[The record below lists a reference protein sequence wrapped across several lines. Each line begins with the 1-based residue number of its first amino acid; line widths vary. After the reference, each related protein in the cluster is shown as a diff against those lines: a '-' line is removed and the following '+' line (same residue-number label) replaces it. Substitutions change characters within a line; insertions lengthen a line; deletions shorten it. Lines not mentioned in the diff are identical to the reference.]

1 MRVVRSA
8 SKPAYNNIT
17 DGRWMDVGCN
27 FQSEGSESCL
37 LNLSSAPRAS
47 TAFAGAMIIGGRR
60 EGAGRRT
67 ATAAQRAG
75 GISTKHDEKIISR
88 RRCGWRLAIVAK
100 CGTSHP
106 ILSISPSTSTAAA
119 GNQLNAANE
128 EPAHP
133 HRRSDLR
140 SDHTEMLPQLQLLV
154 PVTHRRHRGRK
165 HAWFGRGKS
174 IRHRVNPSIAI
185 GASTTTSPSPPPP
198 PSPL

>member
-1 MRVVRSA
+1 MQFPERRER
-8 SKPAYNNIT
+8 IL
-17 DGRWMDVGCN
+17 
-27 FQSEGSESCL
+27 FIESL
-37 LNLSSAPRAS
+37 LCSAS

-67 ATAAQRAG
+67 ATAAAQRAG
-75 GISTKHDEKIISR
+75 GISTKHDEKIIS
-88 RRCGWRLAIVAK
+88 RCGWRLAIVAK

-106 ILSISPSTSTAAA
+106 ILSISPSSTAAA

-133 HRRSDLR
+133 HRRSDGSDLR